1 MSDVLYEKR
10 NHTGILTFNRPS
22 SLNALCESFMKEIR
36 DALENAEKDAE
47 LRALILTGC
56 GKHRRRKGI
65 SQNPKQVG
73 QYFGVISVTHGALK
87 LHRMVKGKTVSRLL
101 ERSAHK
107 LQIKPYARTPCIAR
121 GTGGS
126 LNFR

>member
-36 DALENAEKDAE
+36 DALEKAEKDAE

-56 GKHRRRKGI
+56 GKSFI
-65 SQNPKQVG
+65 A
-73 QYFGVISVTHGALK
+73 GAD
-87 LHRMVKGKTVSRLL
+87 
-101 ERSAHK
+101 
-107 LQIKPYARTPCIAR
+107 IKEMYAKDADSI
-121 GTGGS
+121 
-126 LNFR
+126 FRVVRPWQ